1 MYLNF
6 GKKNEV
12 FGNYNKFFVL
22 ILDNISCGYFVEIEK
37 NVSVFRRFKFNIM
50 IFFIKILFFYY
61 LFKMYVVSSGYFY
74 WV

>member
-22 ILDNISCGYFVEIEK
+22 KLDNISCGYFVEIEK
-37 NVSVFRRFKFNIM
+37 NVLVFRRFKFNIM

-61 LFKMYVVSSGYFY
+61 LFKMYVASSGYFY

>member
-22 ILDNISCGYFVEIEK
+22 KLDNISCGYFVEIEK
-37 NVSVFRRFKFNIM
+37 
-50 IFFIKILFFYY
+50 
-61 LFKMYVVSSGYFY
+61 KMFWFLGGLNLI
-74 WV
+74 

>member
-6 GKKNEV
+6 GKKNKV
-12 FGNYNKFFVL
+12 FGNFNKFFVL
-22 ILDNISCGYFVEIEK
+22 KLDNISCGYFVEIEK
-37 NVSVFRRFKFNIM
+37 NVLVFRRFKFNIM